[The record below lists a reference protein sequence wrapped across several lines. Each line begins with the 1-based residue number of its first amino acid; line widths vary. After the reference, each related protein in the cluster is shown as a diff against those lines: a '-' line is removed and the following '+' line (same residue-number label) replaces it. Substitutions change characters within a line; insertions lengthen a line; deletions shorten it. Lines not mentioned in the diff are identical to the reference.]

1 MLDHADT
8 YSSAFS
14 KANYQRLLD
23 GKVKEEDMWKY
34 SSFWYKNFDEMAKKT
49 MLRQLISKWGIMST
63 DMQKAYEADMAVQK
77 DDGTYD
83 YIDNQIQDIDVI
95 VEQNDD
101 NAHEAEIKEEET
113 TKTSTAKQVNIN
125 EI

>member
-1 MLDHADT
+1 M
-8 YSSAFS
+8 SAEPQQIKPIEYIQYNDNS
-14 KANYQRLLD
+14 
-23 GKVKEEDMWKY
+23 
-34 SSFWYKNFDEMAKKT
+34 
-49 MLRQLISKWGIMST
+49 I
-63 DMQKAYEADMAVQK
+63 
-77 DDGTYD
+77 YD
-83 YIDNQIQDIDVI
+83 VDVI